1 METIFLRDER
11 SRMNHR
17 TINPRL
23 RNLLQ
28 RLIIT
33 GNNAALVA
41 SDPETFSP
49 GQRADVVAAWDE
61 AVSALRESDRASSPT
76 DSTGD

>member
-1 METIFLRDER
+1 
-11 SRMNHR
+11 MNHR

-33 GNNAALVA
+33 GNNAALIA

-49 GQRADVVAAWDE
+49 EQRADVVAAWDE
-61 AVSALRESDRASSPT
+61 AVAALRETDRAPAPKTQQET
-76 DSTGD
+76 DHGTQQHRTP